1 MTDPVRILVV
11 DDSRLARMALASKLR
26 GTYQVHDESD
36 GESAWQKLLVDPSI
50 SAVISDLQMPRL
62 DGAGLVQRVRA
73 SKQPRLQGMPIIVVS
88 GDEGEAERERVR
100 QLGASDF
107 VTKGSGTSEILSRL
121 NNLLALVA
129 ARETLEAGRQS
140 MVQDPASGLFTR
152 KYLEHQAVQ
161 ALSHATRSGV
171 DLCIMVLGF
180 DAFDQVRAR
189 LGPDLAERVSTRFA
203 KMLAGKMRTEDSLG
217 HFGPGQFA
225 IVAPGTSLPLFTAFA
240 QRVREAVE
248 VAHVPVQGQ
257 PVRLT
262 VSIGVASVPSDEADT
277 ALALLELAGQRM
289 LEGMGSGGNRI
300 VAGAGAGGPAAL
312 RQIKVQRALELIV
325 AQRSDLVRTQ
335 LGQLGIELLPLLHLM
350 NQDLGLNLPMADIER
365 RLRDRTS
372 NKK

>member
-26 GTYQVHDESD
+26 GTYQVHEESD

-300 VAGAGAGGPAAL
+300 VAGAGGPAAL

>member
-26 GTYQVHDESD
+26 GTYQVHEESD

-161 ALSHATRSGV
+161 DLSHATRSGV

>member
-26 GTYQVHDESD
+26 GTYQVHEESD

-365 RLRDRTS
+365 RLSDRTS

>member
-26 GTYQVHDESD
+26 GTYQVHEESD

>member
-26 GTYQVHDESD
+26 GTYQVHEESD

-73 SKQPRLQGMPIIVVS
+73 SKQSRLQSMPIIVVS

>member
-26 GTYQVHDESD
+26 GTYQVHEESD

-50 SAVISDLQMPRL
+50 GAVISDLQMPRL

-73 SKQPRLQGMPIIVVS
+73 SKQSRLQSMPIIVVS

-107 VTKGSGTSEILSRL
+107 VTKGAGTSEILSRL

-180 DAFDQVRAR
+180 DAFDQVCAR

-300 VAGAGAGGPAAL
+300 VAGAGGPAAL
-312 RQIKVQRALELIV
+312 RQIKVQRALELIA
-325 AQRSDLVRTQ
+325 AQRSDVVRTQ
-335 LGQLGIELLPLLHLM
+335 LGQLGVELLPLLHLM

>member
-26 GTYQVHDESD
+26 GTYQVHEESD

-73 SKQPRLQGMPIIVVS
+73 SKQSRLQSMPIIVVS

-107 VTKGSGTSEILSRL
+107 VTKGAGTSEILSRL

-152 KYLEHQAVQ
+152 KYLEHQAAQ

-180 DAFDQVRAR
+180 DAFDQVCAR

-217 HFGPGQFA
+217 HFGPGQSA
-225 IVAPGTSLPLFTAFA
+225 IVARGPSPTLFPAL
-240 QRVREAVE
+240 E

-300 VAGAGAGGPAAL
+300 VAGAGGPAAL
-312 RQIKVQRALELIV
+312 RQIKVQRALELIA
-325 AQRSDLVRTQ
+325 AQRSDVVRTQ
-335 LGQLGIELLPLLHLM
+335 LGQLGVELLPLLHLM
-350 NQDLGLNLPMADIER
+350 NPDLGLNLPMADIER

>member
-1 MTDPVRILVV
+1 
-11 DDSRLARMALASKLR
+11 
-26 GTYQVHDESD
+26 
-36 GESAWQKLLVDPSI
+36 
-50 SAVISDLQMPRL
+50 
-62 DGAGLVQRVRA
+62 
-73 SKQPRLQGMPIIVVS
+73 
-88 GDEGEAERERVR
+88 
-100 QLGASDF
+100 
-107 VTKGSGTSEILSRL
+107 
-121 NNLLALVA
+121 
-129 ARETLEAGRQS
+129 

-300 VAGAGAGGPAAL
+300 VAGAGGPAAL